1 MYTLWVS
8 GAYGYDLLGSGGP
21 GWPFSVWESKV
32 VGIGRGLCIDG
43 VGSGMHAVENI
54 GVSHVR
60 LVSRLGLDSSCV
72 RFGFMSSH

>member
-1 MYTLWVS
+1 M
-8 GAYGYDLLGSGGP
+8 
-21 GWPFSVWESKV
+21 